1 MAIFTCECID
11 EDGKIVPTASEFVK
25 FKVTEG
31 AKIIGTG
38 SGNCDHNK
46 VTLPDRKMYAGK
58 IAIAVLPNAD
68 CKKFTLYAT
77 SENLGTTKINVTLD

>member
-25 FKVTEG
+25 FHVTEG

-38 SGNCDHNK
+38 SSNCDHNK

-58 IAIAVLPNAD
+58 IAVAVLPDED
-68 CKKFTLYAT
+68 CNKFTLYAT
-77 SENLGTTKINVTLD
+77 SESLGTAKIEITLN